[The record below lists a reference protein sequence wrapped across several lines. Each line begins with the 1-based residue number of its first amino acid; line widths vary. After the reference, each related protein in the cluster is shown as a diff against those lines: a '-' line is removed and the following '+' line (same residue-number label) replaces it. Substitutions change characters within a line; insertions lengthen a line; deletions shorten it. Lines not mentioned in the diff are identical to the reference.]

1 MIRREAIGN
10 RQMMTGVP
18 APTVYHRWLGWRAPD
33 MRRALTVI
41 TAGLIVA
48 AVLLPFVAWG
58 LAPVGAGT
66 NMDIGC
72 HRADHETYG
81 PCILVTGRPT

>member
-10 RQMMTGVP
+10 RQMMTDVP

-58 LAPVGAGT
+58 LAPVGGW
-66 NMDIGC
+66 DEHG
-72 HRADHETYG
+72 HRLPPG
-81 PCILVTGRPT
+81 